1 MPYCRRQH
9 HPYTMIEMIVVLVI
23 IMLVVTLVAPRVGG
37 GGRRMAAEQ
46 ALSEFREAYGETAMR
61 ARATGKP
68 LVLVLNPGQK
78 SFSVTTLSQPLD
90 KDWHPAVLAPL
101 TGNSGKGGVL
111 PGASSYPVPEGV
123 EWTELPE
130 NTDGYDGIAYFFYP
144 DGEAAGPEVAW
155 NMHGRSYR
163 LIMDSV
169 LGKATILEEFT
180 K

>member
-1 MPYCRRQH
+1 
-9 HPYTMIEMIVVLVI
+9 MIEMIVVCVI
-23 IMLVVTLVAPRVGG
+23 IMLVVALVAPRVGG

-46 ALSEFREAYGETAMR
+46 ALSAIREAYGETAMR

-68 LVLVLNPGQK
+68 MVLVLNPGQK
-78 SFSVTTLSQPLD
+78 SFQVSSLTQSLD
-90 KDWHPAVLAPL
+90 KDWHPGVLAPL
-101 TGNSGKGGVL
+101 TGTEGKGAIL
-111 PGASSYPVPEGV
+111 PGANSYDVPDGV

-169 LGKATILEEFT
+169 LGKATILEELT
-180 K
+180 R